1 MGERWDGGKV
11 IAALR
16 GPEHL
21 ESALK
26 SPCGA
31 IFLLST
37 TLAQLPGVVQRVRG
51 ARKRAFVHMDLVQG
65 LSSDE
70 AGLEYLA
77 AIAAPDGIISTRAQ
91 LIRSARRL
99 GIQSVYRI
107 FILDSQALESGLQHV
122 ERSRPDIVELLPGII
137 PSVIRCFR
145 QSFARTPI
153 IAGGLIRQPSEVAD
167 ALAAG
172 ADAISTGS
180 VHLWQGA

>member
-1 MGERWDGGKV
+1 MAERWSAGKV

-21 ESALK
+21 ESALR

-31 IFLLST
+31 VFLLST
-37 TLAQLPGVVQRVRG
+37 TLSELPQVVKRVQRAG
-51 ARKRAFVHMDLVQG
+51 KRAFVHMDLVQG

-70 AGLEYLA
+70 PGLEYLA
-77 AIAAPDGIISTRAQ
+77 GIAAPDGIISTRAQ
-91 LIRSARRL
+91 LIRGARRL
-99 GIQSVYRI
+99 GIKAVYRV

-122 ERSRPDIVELLPGII
+122 ERSRPDVVELLPGII
-137 PSVIRCFR
+137 PSVIRRFR
-145 QSFARTPI
+145 ESFPHTAI